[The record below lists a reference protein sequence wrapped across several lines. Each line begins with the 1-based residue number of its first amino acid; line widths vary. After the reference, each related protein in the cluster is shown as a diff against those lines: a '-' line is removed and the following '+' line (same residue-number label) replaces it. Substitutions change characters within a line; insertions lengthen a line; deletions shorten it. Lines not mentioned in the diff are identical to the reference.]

1 MKYIIRSI
9 TATIPKGDGTAESY
23 TVPIIPASG
32 LLSRKVDQDGLTE
45 EITLS
50 TKLRWNDTR
59 PEQLTMDMT
68 SVSVVYDKD
77 GTAGTLT
84 FGSADL
90 PVRFQVTDN
99 ESRTLSC
106 TYKRPV

>member
-1 MKYIIRSI
+1 
-9 TATIPKGDGTAESY
+9 
-23 TVPIIPASG
+23 
-32 LLSRKVDQDGLTE
+32 
-45 EITLS
+45 
-50 TKLRWNDTR
+50 
-59 PEQLTMDMT
+59 MDMT

-99 ESRTLSC
+99 ESRTISC